1 MSLVRQALNNF
12 AKASRASFNI
22 QDASELEDAAD
33 ASEEKSKKK
42 KDATLLSSMAPPSL
56 AERNNRPK
64 QPVPSVSSPFEK
76 QLKLYADAPY
86 ARALATSIANRAEKK
101 TKKRK
106 S

>member
-1 MSLVRQALNNF
+1 MSLSRLALNNF
-12 AKASRASFNI
+12 AKASRAAFRI
-22 QDASELEDAAD
+22 QDASELDAAAD
-33 ASEEKSKKK
+33 DSEEKAKKK
-42 KDATLLSSMAPPSL
+42 KDDTLLSSMAPPSL

-86 ARALATSIANRAEKK
+86 ARALAASIANRAEKK